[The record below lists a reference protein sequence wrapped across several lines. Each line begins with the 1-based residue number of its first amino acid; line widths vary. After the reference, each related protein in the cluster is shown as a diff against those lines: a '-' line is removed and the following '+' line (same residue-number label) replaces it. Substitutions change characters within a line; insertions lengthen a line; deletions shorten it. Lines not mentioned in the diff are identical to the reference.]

1 MTDEIRQNYGKPTA
15 YLDQNILDMFVKDGS
30 SIFFEKIKSSF
41 QVVYSD
47 ETLKEIRRSGD
58 SSSKFI
64 TLLQKI
70 DAFHLKP
77 ILEQPGFI
85 ATDNA
90 TLTKRDPEEAYQEY
104 CNNNSEQGD
113 VGQAMVQWLYKFSG
127 GRGGD
132 DFSVIHK
139 EQKQAFSKLM
149 EKLKIHL
156 SELSE
161 KIPNLEQKFS
171 EYENQMTNQ
180 LADSLDELESLMRK
194 NISDEKSWS
203 GIRSIRNAIGIGPK
217 ELNNITPPNVLQKIW
232 ELFRVRP
239 PYNAMNVEIDEF
251 YCLTKNHPDR
261 PLLKH
266 QKVTAIY
273 NMLNTLGYHP
283 DSQIHKERRFI
294 SSLSDTGHAAMA
306 SFCNVLLS
314 RDEAFVKK
322 VSAAYKY
329 LAIPTLVIYVSIGNT

>member
-1 MTDEIRQNYGKPTA
+1 M
-15 YLDQNILDMFVKDGS
+15 
-30 SIFFEKIKSSF
+30 
-41 QVVYSD
+41 YSD

-70 DAFHLKP
+70 DAFHLKL

-127 GRGGD
+127 GRVGD
-132 DFSVIHK
+132 DFSVIHE

-149 EKLKIHL
+149 AQLKHHL
-156 SELSE
+156 LEISDE
-161 KIPNLEQKFS
+161 IPNLEQNFS
-171 EYENQMTNQ
+171 ECEQLMTNQ
-180 LADSLDELESLMRK
+180 LVGSLDELERLMKK

-203 GIRSIRNAIGIGPK
+203 GIRDFRNAVGVGPK
-217 ELNNITPPNVLQKIW
+217 ELNNISPPNVLQKIW
-232 ELFRVRP
+232 EELKAHP
-239 PYNAMNVEIDEF
+239 PYNAMDIGIDEF
-251 YCLTKNHPDR
+251 YCLTKHPIYPDQ
-261 PLLKH
+261 PFFNH
-266 QKVTAIY
+266 QKVTVIY
-273 NMLNTLGYHP
+273 NMLNTLGYYP

-329 LAIPTLVIYVSIGNT
+329 LAISTLVIYVTIGNT